1 MRQILIGIVLLAGLL
16 SASCSGGSGTPDAT
30 FGTISGSVT
39 VAGPI
44 NGAANL
50 QVGLFPSGSDDPAL
64 TAEAGHITSAA
75 AGTAALSGRAITYSF
90 TEVPFGTYNVGL
102 FYAAGGSNV
111 FLYRGS
117 DIALNAQ
124 HASVTGQ
131 TATASFTGSGPFGSV
146 SGATLIG
153 GDWPTDG
160 QLVFVGLAPQSNPS
174 AALQL
179 IVSEDELNEGVL
191 HYGLESIAYGT
202 YFVGLF
208 GYNPV
213 THAVTTFGQFDAPV
227 VVSAAQPN
235 AANVNFGS
243 DFAGDPGVDPE
254 LGSIAGTITFSGTL
268 SDSLYVYVAANTIPP
283 QQGPPPAVF
292 DVIPAAIVNN
302 QLQYHLGFLTPGDY
316 SVSIFSYDIA
326 THQAVY
332 FGEYDG
338 TVTVT
343 ASGSGQHTTG
353 IDFNADTS
361 LL

>member
-1 MRQILIGIVLLAGLL
+1 V
-16 SASCSGGSGTPDAT
+16 
-30 FGTISGSVT
+30 
-39 VAGPI
+39 
-44 NGAANL
+44 
-50 QVGLFPSGSDDPAL
+50 
-64 TAEAGHITSAA
+64 TSAA
-75 AGTAALSGRAITYSF
+75 GGTATLAGRDITYSF

-102 FYAAGGSNV
+102 YFLAAGNPV
-111 FLYRGS
+111 FVYRGG
-117 DIALNAQ
+117 DIVLNAT
-124 HASVTGQ
+124 ASSVTGQ
-131 TATASFTGSGPFGSV
+131 TGTGSFTGSGPFGSV

-153 GDWPTDG
+153 GDWPDSST
-160 QLVFVGLAPQSNPS
+160 LVFVGLAPQSNPS

-179 IVSEDELNEGVL
+179 LVSEEDLNEGVL

-202 YFVGLF
+202 YFVGLY

-213 THAVTTFGQFDAPV
+213 THAVTPFGQFDAPV

-243 DFAGDPGVDPE
+243 DFSGDPGVDPE
-254 LGSIAGTITFSGTL
+254 LGSIAGTITFNGAL

-283 QQGPPPAVF
+283 QQGPPPAFF
-292 DVIPAAIVNN
+292 DVIPATIVNN
-302 QLQYHLGFLTPGDY
+302 KLQFNLGFLTPGEY

-338 TVTVT
+338 SVTVT
-343 ASGSGQHTTG
+343 ASGAGQHATG
-353 IDFNADTS
+353 IDFNADIS